1 LSYLVLARKWRPQ
14 TFDDLVGQEHVSRT
28 LGNAIAT
35 GRVAHAFLFTGVRGV
50 GKTTSARIMAKALN
64 CEKGPTAS
72 PCLVCS
78 PCKEIAAGAD
88 VDVQEIDGA
97 SYNGVDEVRKLQES
111 LPYRPARDRHKIFI
125 VDEVHM
131 LSQSAWNA
139 FLKTLEEPPP
149 HVKFIFATT
158 EVHKVPV
165 TILSRCQRYDFK
177 LIPTQLIAKRL
188 RYVLG
193 QEKIEADDAAVALV
207 AREAAG
213 SMRDGMS
220 LLDQAIAWGGDKL
233 VGSEVSRVLGV
244 AARSVIHQ
252 IAKGLLEGDASACL
266 GIVADLSDQGY
277 DVVQVAR
284 GILAELRDLVVAK
297 VCREPDRLLDLADE
311 ENAEVK
317 ALAASADADD
327 LLRLHHGFSTPF
339 DDMTKS
345 ADVRAALEMLLVRLA
360 RRPPLVPMDDLVA
373 RLAELE
379 HRLSSGGPGPQG
391 PSRAAGGGSAGG
403 SGASRPAS
411 RGGSASPQGGPGA
424 MGGPPHAGP
433 SGASPRASTPP
444 ATRAMSS
451 SPSGSAA
458 AGAAGGLPNNVTPI
472 GAASHES
479 SFGAPRGSAAA
490 AHAAAAPADPAAMAS
505 ASPAAPD
512 SPAPAPAIR
521 RAPAG
526 VPAFVPPAFV
536 APPVPPASKVPA
548 SSAGGGS
555 AASSGSSPS
564 GNAAPLGTNHG
575 ESAIAIAA
583 KLDPRTVNL
592 DAWRAVL
599 AKIRGERVPLAAI
612 LEHASPIAF
621 SAERVVLGYEQ
632 GSFLA
637 AQATDAGHV
646 EILTRQVREYF
657 GTTTPVA
664 FDVTASPKSNPS
676 VYIVDAEERKVR
688 IEQARR
694 AVAEH
699 PLVKAAIDI
708 LGAELKDVRVT
719 E

>member
-64 CEKGPTAS
+64 CEKGPTAT

-78 PCKEIAAGAD
+78 PCREIAAGSD

-111 LPYRPARDRHKIFI
+111 LPYRPARDRYKIFI

-131 LSQSAWNA
+131 LSQNAWNA

-193 QEKIEADDAAVALV
+193 EEKIEADDAAVSLI

-213 SMRDGMS
+213 SLRDGMS

-252 IAKGLLEGDASACL
+252 IAKGLISGDAASCL
-266 GIVADLSDQGY
+266 GIVADLSEQGY
-277 DVVQVAR
+277 DVMQVAR

-311 ENAEVK
+311 ESAEVK

-339 DDMTKS
+339 DEMAKS

-360 RRPPLVPMDDLVA
+360 RRPALVPMDDLVG

-379 HRLSSGGPGPQG
+379 QRLSGGSGPQG
-391 PSRAAGGGSAGG
+391 PSRSAGGGSGQ
-403 SGASRPAS
+403 ASRPPN
-411 RGGSASPQGGPGA
+411 RGGSASPAPPSGA
-424 MGGPPHAGP
+424 MSGAPGSAGP
-433 SGASPRASTPP
+433 SGGGSARTPSTPTTRAAAASPMTTS
-444 ATRAMSS
+444 
-451 SPSGSAA
+451 
-458 AGAAGGLPNNVTPI
+458 NVTPLN
-472 GAASHES
+472 A
-479 SFGAPRGSAAA
+479 APRGDATGAGTREPPPFTAPSFAPRGTTNPAAA
-490 AHAAAAPADPAAMAS
+490 AVLVPTAP
-505 ASPAAPD
+505 
-512 SPAPAPAIR
+512 PAP
-521 RAPAG
+521 
-526 VPAFVPPAFV
+526 
-536 APPVPPASKVPA
+536 
-548 SSAGGGS
+548 
-555 AASSGSSPS
+555 SSP
-564 GNAAPLGTNHG
+564 GIATGATNGAPGPSTVGAG
-575 ESAIAIAA
+575 EGS
-583 KLDPRTVNL
+583 PRSVSL

-599 AKIRGERVPLAAI
+599 GRIRAQRAPLASI

-621 SAERVVLGYEQ
+621 SAERVVLGYEP

-637 AQATDAGHV
+637 AQATEASHV
-646 EILTRQVREYF
+646 ELLTKHVREYF
-657 GTTTPVA
+657 GTVTPVA
-664 FDVTASPKSNPS
+664 FDLTAGPKANPS
-676 VYIVDAEERKVR
+676 VATLDTEERKVR
-688 IEQARR
+688 LEQARR

>member
-28 LGNAIAT
+28 LANAIAT

-64 CEKGPTAS
+64 CEKGPTAK
-72 PCLVCS
+72 PCLTCS
-78 PCKEIAAGAD
+78 QCREIAAGAD

-97 SYNGVDEVRKLQES
+97 SYNGVDEVRRLQES
-111 LPYRPARDRHKIFI
+111 LPYRPARDRYKIFI

-131 LSQSAWNA
+131 LSQNAWNA

-188 RYVLG
+188 RHVLSA
-193 QEKIEADDAAVALV
+193 EKIEADDAAVALV

-213 SMRDGMS
+213 SLRDGMS
-220 LLDQAIAWGGDKL
+220 LLDQAIAWGGDQL

-244 AARSVIHQ
+244 ASRSIIHQ
-252 IAKGLLEGDASACL
+252 IAKSLLSGDAATCL
-266 GIVADLSDQGY
+266 TIIADLTDQGY
-277 DVVQVAR
+277 DVIQVAR

-297 VCREPDRLLDLADE
+297 VCAVPDRLLDLADE
-311 ENAEVK
+311 ESAEVK

-339 DDMTKS
+339 DDMAKS

-360 RRPPLVPMDDLVA
+360 RRPPLAPMDDLVA
-373 RLAELE
+373 RLVELE
-379 HRLSSGGPGPQG
+379 QRLSSGGPGPSG
-391 PSRAAGGGSAGG
+391 PSR
-403 SGASRPAS
+403 
-411 RGGSASPQGGPGA
+411 
-424 MGGPPHAGP
+424 
-433 SGASPRASTPP
+433 
-444 ATRAMSS
+444 
-451 SPSGSAA
+451 
-458 AGAAGGLPNNVTPI
+458 
-472 GAASHES
+472 
-479 SFGAPRGSAAA
+479 
-490 AHAAAAPADPAAMAS
+490 
-505 ASPAAPD
+505 
-512 SPAPAPAIR
+512 
-521 RAPAG
+521 
-526 VPAFVPPAFV
+526 
-536 APPVPPASKVPA
+536 
-548 SSAGGGS
+548 SAGGGS
-555 AASSGSSPS
+555 GSGTVTSRPSSRSSVSPGGPTTTASGPSPGHASGGPSRSPTAPTTRAMAGLPTLSAAAMSPAS
-564 GNAAPLGTNHG
+564 AVHEVPAPAARGAARPAAATLLAAPLGQPITTETATAG
-575 ESAIAIAA
+575 GTRS
-583 KLDPRTVNL
+583 DSSRSPSL

-599 AKIRGERVPLAAI
+599 GRIRSERAPLASI

-621 SAERVVLGYEQ
+621 SAERVVLGYEP

-637 AQATDAGHV
+637 AQATETSHV
-646 EILTRQVREYF
+646 ELLTRHVREYF
-657 GTTTPVA
+657 GTVTPVA
-664 FDVTASPKSNPS
+664 FDLTAGPKANPS
-676 VYIVDAEERKVR
+676 VASLDTEERR
-688 IEQARR
+688 GRLEQARR